1 MSKAFSV
8 LNDNSRI
15 IDCCQPASAEISG
28 NTKTHWLVSEMMFRI
43 KKRKRLEKEA

>member
-1 MSKAFSV
+1 MN
-8 LNDNSRI
+8 LNYDSLITNF
-15 IDCCQPASAEISG
+15 CQPASAEISG